1 MIPGVRGSLVTSAF
15 ARDVLPSLDG
25 TPPVPRDFSTALARW
40 SDRWEA
46 SLGPSSSVRAIT
58 DAVVVP
64 LLTLLGLV
72 VDRRSDSADVC
83 VLRATGGSS
92 PLVVVI
98 AGWATP
104 LARVWRASV
113 VRSVAADGRWSLCC
127 NGSALRLVDAR
138 HTWSRDYLEF
148 DCALLGREP
157 PAQRLLW
164 TLVSADALS
173 SEPPVLDRTVELS
186 RRHGVYV
193 CRALGTGVLEALE
206 LFVATLATGRRRA
219 PLPIL
224 FEQSLTVLYRILF
237 LLFAEARGLLP
248 LWHPVYRD
256 RYSLDTIVTALLD
269 GRRHRGLWQAV
280 QAISRLAHAG
290 CRAGEL
296 HVTAFNGRLFSPS
309 HADAFDRTP
318 MSDSVMGRAMVAVS
332 TTPVNRHGLR
342 ARIIYRDLDV
352 EQLGAVYERVLEY
365 EPSADSRVGLRR
377 TRDARKASSTFYTP
391 RPMTA
396 FLVRRTLEPLVT
408 GRTADEILKLK
419 VLDPAMGSGAF
430 LVAACRY
437 LSGVVEDALVAE
449 GRWHTHDVTAAE
461 RAALRREVAS
471 RCLFGVDF
479 NPMAVQLA
487 RLSLWLATLAG
498 GKPLSF
504 LDHHLVTGN
513 SLVGASPDDVHRQP
527 GGGAARGRRQAEL
540 PLFPQDILAPVFEHA
555 VRTRLKLAMDADE
568 SAEIVRAKERTLAAL
583 QAEGSGLS
591 TWRQLL
597 DLWCAGWFWTEG
609 RAPDRGT
616 FRDLAARLIDG
627 RSGLPERT
635 CSQLLSHSGE
645 AASRGRFH
653 HWPLSFPEVFLDEHG
668 QPRSAP
674 GFDAVI
680 GNPPWDMVRGDTGD
694 PKARA
699 DRQSRARQLT
709 NFVRESGIYQVG
721 SRGHANLY
729 QLFVERAL
737 QLVRRGG
744 RIGFVLPSGVVS
756 DAGAAP
762 LRRFLFDR
770 AEVDEITGLDN
781 REAIFPIHRSTR
793 FVLLTCTAG
802 RPTHT
807 IQSRF
812 GIGRIDDLEVVN
824 EAATQPLRL
833 SRALLS
839 RLSGDDD
846 LGVPELTTH
855 RDLTIVEHISA
866 SVPRLGSAE
875 GWSVQFGRELNAT
888 DDRGAFVPCDGAPQI
903 RPIVEG
909 KQLDPFRVS
918 LDRSRIGI
926 ERGASAGRTIP
937 YRARLA
943 YRDVASATNRL
954 TLIAAIVPA
963 HVVTTHTLFCLKTR
977 LPRADQHVLCALLN
991 SFVANY
997 LIRLRVNTHVSVA
1010 LVSRLPVPR
1019 VRPGHY
1025 FFNELA
1031 YLSETLSSA
1040 SARVEDMSEY
1050 AQMQALCAHAY
1061 GLSTAHFERILET
1074 FPLISPQ
1081 VRQHALAAFISLQTS
1096 RHTEA
1101 PRL

>member
-1 MIPGVRGSLVTSAF
+1 MIPGVRGSLITSTF
-15 ARDVLPSLDG
+15 ARDVLPSLTG
-25 TPPVPRDFSTALARW
+25 TAPVSREFSTALARW
-40 SDRWEA
+40 SQRWEA
-46 SLGPSSSVRAIT
+46 SLGPSSSVRAIA
-58 DAVVVP
+58 DVSVVP
-64 LLTLLGLV
+64 LLNLLGLIV
-72 VDRRSDSADVC
+72 ERRIEGDDAC
-83 VLRATGGSS
+83 VLHAAAGSS
-92 PLVVVI
+92 ALVVVV
-98 AGWATP
+98 AGWGTP
-104 LARVWRASV
+104 LARVWRSSV
-113 VRSVAADGRWSLCC
+113 VRSVAADVRWSLCC
-127 NGSALRLVDAR
+127 NGIALRLVDAR

-148 DCALLGREP
+148 DSSLLGREP
-157 PAQRLLW
+157 AAQRLLW
-164 TLVSADALS
+164 MLVSANALS
-173 SEPPVLDRTVELS
+173 SEPPLLDRAVELS

-193 CRALGTGVLEALE
+193 CRLLGTGVLEALE
-206 LFVATLATGRRRA
+206 LFVATLATGRRRR

-248 LWHPVYRD
+248 LWHPIYRD

-332 TTPVNRHGLR
+332 TTPVNSHGLR

-352 EQLGAVYERVLEY
+352 EQLGAVYESVLEY
-365 EPSADSRVGLRR
+365 EPSSDPRARLRR
-377 TRDARKASSTFYTP
+377 TRDVRKASSTFYTP

-396 FLVRRTLEPLVT
+396 FLVRRTLEPLVK
-408 GRTADEILKLK
+408 GRTADEILNLK

-437 LSGVVEDALVAE
+437 LSGVIEDALVAE
-449 GRWHTHDVTAAE
+449 GTWHAHDVTAAE

-471 RCLFGVDF
+471 RCLFGVDL

-487 RLSLWLATLAG
+487 RLSLWLATLAD

-513 SLVGASPDDVHRQP
+513 SLVGASPEDVQRQP
-527 GGGAARGRRQAEL
+527 GGGTARGRRQTEL
-540 PLFPQDILAPVFEHA
+540 PLFPHDILTPVFEQA
-555 VRTRLKLAMDADE
+555 VRTRLKLTMDPDE
-568 SAEIVRAKERTLAAL
+568 SAEIVRAKEKTLAAL
-583 QAEGSGLS
+583 HAAGSGLS

-597 DLWCAGWFWTEG
+597 DLWCAGWFWTER

-627 RSGLPERT
+627 RSALPDRT
-635 CSQLLSHSGE
+635 CSQLLSQAGE
-645 AASRGRFH
+645 AAGRGRFH

-668 QPRSAP
+668 EPRPAP

-694 PKARA
+694 PAARA

-709 NFVRESGIYQVG
+709 NFVRESGIYQAG
-721 SRGHANLY
+721 SRAHANLY

-744 RIGFVLPSGVVS
+744 RIGFVLPSGMVS

-770 AEVDEITGLDN
+770 AEIDEITGLDN

-793 FVLLTCTAG
+793 FVLLTGTSG

-807 IQSRF
+807 IHSRF
-812 GIGRIDDLEVVN
+812 GISRIDELEVAN
-824 EAATQPLRL
+824 EASTESLRL
-833 SRALLS
+833 TRALLS

-846 LGVPELTTH
+846 LGIPELTTH
-855 RDLTIVEHISA
+855 RDLTLVEHISA
-866 SVPRLGSAE
+866 SVPRLGRAE
-875 GWSVQFGRELNAT
+875 GWNVQFGRELNAT
-888 DDRGAFVPCDGAPQI
+888 DDRDAFVPYDGAPHI

-918 LDRSRIGI
+918 LDRSRTGI
-926 ERGASAGRTIP
+926 ERAAAGRTIP
-937 YRARLA
+937 HRARLA

-963 HVVTTHTLFCLKTR
+963 HAVTTHTLFCLKTR

-997 LIRLRVNTHVSVA
+997 LIRLRVHTHVTVA
-1010 LVSRLPVPR
+1010 LVSRLPVPLIR
-1019 VRPGHY
+1019 AGHRH
-1025 FFNELA
+1025 FLELA
-1031 YLSETLSSA
+1031 HLSEALSSA
-1040 SARVEDMSEY
+1040 SSGVEDMSEY
-1050 AQMQALCAHAY
+1050 AQMQALCAHGY
-1061 GLSTAHFERILET
+1061 GLSAAHFERVLET
-1074 FPLISPQ
+1074 FPLIATE
-1081 VRQHALAAFISLQTS
+1081 VRQKALNAFNGLHSS